1 MINEIFDIKGYS
13 KDIYVNGKYVGSIN
27 MDQPDR
33 ETYGYF
39 GRRTETISDDIIVNK
54 KKIKK
59 GQQIVTELQKICGRV
74 R

>member
-1 MINEIFDIKGYS
+1 MKNEIFEIKGYS
-13 KDIYVNGKYVGSIN
+13 KDIYVNGKYVGSITLEE
-27 MDQPDR
+27 PDR
-33 ETYGYF
+33 IVFGYF
-39 GRRTETISDDIIVNK
+39 GRKTETTSDDIVVNK